1 MQQAQLGRSNKRSN
15 KDAGGAAA
23 KRESAIIPTPTPV
36 PIPIPI
42 PIPTSVPTIV
52 EEYACG

>member
-1 MQQAQLGRSNKRSN
+1 MQQTQLGISNKRSN

-36 PIPIPI
+36 S
-42 PIPTSVPTIV
+42 IPTSVPTIV